1 MDTDRRGGRSSSGL
15 PVHISDGNVLRGL
28 LMIIPKAYKDI
39 VFDDQGYS
47 IVANWEGVMFEL
59 GTPTR
64 CLRSFISTDELF
76 NISQTFEREVMNSVI
91 IDELTHLH
99 DQFFEEV

>member
-1 MDTDRRGGRSSSGL
+1 
-15 PVHISDGNVLRGL
+15 
-28 LMIIPKAYKDI
+28 MIVPKAYKDI

-76 NISQTFEREVMNSVI
+76 NISQTFEREVMNSVV